1 MKKITASAIAL
12 SLSACAAAPAVQFP
26 AVGRAGLPKGATFG
40 ADGFASIAKAPPAP
54 YPADPPLSPET
65 LDTLARRTSLGTPA
79 EQAAAWA
86 EANGPEDFQREVQR
100 LMQLLPDS
108 EKGNFVQLRLAR
120 DETSTRDP
128 QPLLGAEVLFKRN
141 ASATLAKYTRD
152 PRFFAKQGG
161 LAEAEMERLRTLW
174 TSRLKPLWAGWGMS
188 SNPSLG
194 RLEIDLGITETA
206 FSERAREKGWTW
218 GDEVAF
224 TFSKP
229 QPPAFAEGALASLV
243 RTFAREATNPLIRM
257 TALGSGRIV
266 LDDGCFRLEGQPR
279 SNVMFAYDTQLA
291 RDSEGY
297 LVVAR
302 PGATE
307 GGYRIGEPG
316 NWGAPNFVAEKWP
329 DVIALR
335 KACGNGP
342 ILNVADPSSERIFAL
357 PFADWVL
364 DYTQVNWLTYDEA
377 WDRIMACYVRE
388 ERKGKRGLELRGSC
402 VTQFNRK
409 GVEGDPPMPD

>member
-1 MKKITASAIAL
+1 
-12 SLSACAAAPAVQFP
+12 
-26 AVGRAGLPKGATFG
+26 
-40 ADGFASIAKAPPAP
+40 
-54 YPADPPLSPET
+54 
-65 LDTLARRTSLGTPA
+65 
-79 EQAAAWA
+79 
-86 EANGPEDFQREVQR
+86 
-100 LMQLLPDS
+100 
-108 EKGNFVQLRLAR
+108 
-120 DETSTRDP
+120 
-128 QPLLGAEVLFKRN
+128 
-141 ASATLAKYTRD
+141 
-152 PRFFAKQGG
+152 
-161 LAEAEMERLRTLW
+161 
-174 TSRLKPLWAGWGMS
+174 
-188 SNPSLG
+188 
-194 RLEIDLGITETA
+194 
-206 FSERAREKGWTW
+206 
-218 GDEVAF
+218 
-224 TFSKP
+224 
-229 QPPAFAEGALASLV
+229 
-243 RTFAREATNPLIRM
+243 M